1 MLLAQSEP
9 AIRQKTKC
17 LSLDLL
23 EQTASA
29 PTFHWRNILKTCW
42 RAALTGPAWEAC
54 SDQRGT
60 TVCPVL
66 TATSARL
73 RRCSCIEH
81 EENIFGILHRVN
93 ERRVG
98 LPSQTSE
105 LDIPF
110 ARCARNLIRA
120 AEARK
125 HRSYRL
131 FKGIRT
137 PAMRRFIRPRLGL
150 VWVVGCRPIS

>member
-1 MLLAQSEP
+1 M
-9 AIRQKTKC
+9 
-17 LSLDLL
+17 
-23 EQTASA
+23 
-29 PTFHWRNILKTCW
+29 KTCW
-42 RAALTGPAWEAC
+42 RAALTGPAWETC
-54 SDQRGT
+54 SDQRGP

-150 VWVVGCRPIS
+150 VWVVGRLMRLRSASRRAAVQFDRQHIGHSGRPGSDPLQTYVA